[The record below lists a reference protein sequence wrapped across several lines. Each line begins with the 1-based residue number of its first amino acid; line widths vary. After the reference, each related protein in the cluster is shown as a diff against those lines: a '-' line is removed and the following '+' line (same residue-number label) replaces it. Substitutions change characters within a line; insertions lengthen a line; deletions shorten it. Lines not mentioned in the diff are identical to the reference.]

1 MILISM
7 GARYKGYCANLSRSI
22 LVNPTAGQR
31 KAYETLLALRERL
44 IALFKPGKRIGDI
57 HKEAKE
63 YLAAE
68 APDLLPKFVKN
79 CGSGMGIVFR
89 ERCFLMTSKNDRLMR
104 EGMTFNLSIGA
115 YPPFPSSKWRSF
127 LLKMCVLGQGLT
139 SWSWTARRATRSRR
153 STPSSCPTPSSSAPQ
168 PTHRRRS

>member
-1 MILISM
+1 VRACSTG
-7 GARYKGYCANLSRSI
+7 GAPLWREQWELAGCDPDLDGGAVQGLLRQPEP
-22 LVNPTAGQR
+22 LDPVNPTAGQR

-104 EGMTFNLSIGA
+104 EGMTFNLSIGTF
-115 YPPFPSSKWRSF
+115 PTFPSSKWLSSYSR
-127 LLKMCVLGQGLT
+127 CAC
-139 SWSWTARRATRSRR
+139 WARV
-153 STPSSCPTPSSSAPQ
+153 
-168 PTHRRRS
+168 

>member
-1 MILISM
+1 VILISM

-89 ERCFLMTSKNDRLMR
+89 ERCFLMTTKNDRLMR
-104 EGMTFNLSIGA
+104 EGMTFNLSIGT
-115 YPPFPSSKWRSF
+115 FPIFAVKMALV

-153 STPSSCPTPSSSAPQ
+153 STPCCSPTLSSSAPP